1 MRGKKAAMLGAS
13 GGFHILEGYGEIV
26 GEECIIPEC
35 EAISCSNRPQGLHG
49 LKKILRES
57 RNIKC
62 ASKVIN
68 VALWRQRNTSSRVR
82 PESLVAFTP

>member
-1 MRGKKAAMLGAS
+1 MLGAS

-26 GEECIIPEC
+26 GEECIIQEC
-35 EAISCSNRPQGLHG
+35 KAISCSNRPQGLRG

-57 RNIKC
+57 KNVKC

-68 VALWRQRNTSSRVR
+68 VALWRQSNTS
-82 PESLVAFTP
+82 PESLVAFTPEGLVVEEEQL